1 MPESAQLSVNY
12 CRLGPFRHSMTLRWT
27 ILLASLAVGLT
38 AGASEQRRAD
48 VRLKEGDKAPNFK
61 LNILHSEKTFELK
74 SNFGER
80 PTILIFGSYT

>member
-1 MPESAQLSVNY
+1 
-12 CRLGPFRHSMTLRWT
+12 MTLRWT

-38 AGASEQRRAD
+38 AGASEQRRPD

-80 PTILIFGSYT
+80 PTVLIFGSYT